1 MSSVAVTE
9 VLFLGHP
16 VGDAAWRFMLR
27 MRWKAED
34 GHRGGC
40 CFRGWREDN
49 YCFKGRLLHC
59 RKSGGDKVCRLPGI
73 RLHPA
78 AFEAEI
84 VKGVVKGVWLCHH
97 TRPTIIHAAY
107 YHHCADNCECA
118 DFPSAF
124 LFPGYCL
131 VALRWIHP
139 DSREKKNGAE
149 LSGMSSIV

>member
-1 MSSVAVTE
+1 MGVVASEGGERTTTA
-9 VLFLGHP
+9 LRAGYSI
-16 VGDAAWRFMLR
+16 VG
-27 MRWKAED
+27 KV
-34 GHRGGC
+34 
-40 CFRGWREDN
+40 
-49 YCFKGRLLHC
+49 
-59 RKSGGDKVCRLPGI
+59 GGDKVCRLPGI